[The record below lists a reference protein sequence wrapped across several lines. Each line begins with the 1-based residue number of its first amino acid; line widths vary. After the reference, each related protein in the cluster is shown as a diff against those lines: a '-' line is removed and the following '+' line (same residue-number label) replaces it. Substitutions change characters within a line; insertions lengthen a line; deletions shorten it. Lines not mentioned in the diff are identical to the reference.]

1 MRRAIILV
9 EGRGQA
15 VHLRED
21 ANLSVLQA
29 ARLARRLRDRGDEV
43 HVRLIVD
50 PGESVEE
57 YSILCHADSDTLE
70 RYRGME
76 RQAMIR
82 EIRAQLPIVTEAMPI
97 GGGLRIDGGL
107 FFAAAAARITAVNPE
122 VMDSLWRL
130 DHPLVDR
137 ARIAG
142 YEALLEE
149 YVGAPY
155 LDLEERVA
163 RDVLRE
169 FAGEDLDVAVVSRLE
184 GCPTTWLR
192 DPVAAGIIDD
202 DLARKERSGGAEFR
216 DRLIGLFT
224 SIPTGDG
231 DQVYFNSPVCVR
243 QEHGKVRIIA
253 RDRFSLLGIK
263 SSERMTFGRFR
274 ELLDAQNRGQ
284 CERLMMLKYPYTARC
299 IAAGIVREAGRLA
312 AGAAVQVFF
321 VEGVAGSINPMTG
334 GLIDSELRQAL
345 AGLAGYHHLSAS
357 TRAMLPCH
365 AGGLPLMAARLRE
378 HLDDTIAGDGETI
391 AGGFGSL
398 GSVVMTPA

>member
-1 MRRAIILV
+1 MRRAILLV

-57 YSILCHADSDTLE
+57 YSILCHEESDTLE

-76 RQAMIR
+76 RQTMVR
-82 EIRAQLPIVTEAMPI
+82 EIRAQLPIVTEGMPL
-97 GGGLRIDGGL
+97 GGAIRIDEEL
-107 FFAAAAARITAVNPE
+107 FFAAAAARITAVNSE
-122 VMDSLWRL
+122 VMDSLRKL

-137 ARIAG
+137 ARIG
-142 YEALLEE
+142 EYEALLEE

-169 FAGEDLDVAVVSRLE
+169 LAGEDLDVAVVSRGE
-184 GCPTTWLR
+184 GCPTTWL
-192 DPVAAGIIDD
+192 DDELAAGIIDD
-202 DLARKERSGGAEFR
+202 DLARKERSGAAEFR

-224 SIPTGDG
+224 SVPSGDG
-231 DQVYFNSPVCVR
+231 EQVYFNSPVCVR

-253 RDRFSLLGIK
+253 RDRFSLLGIR
-263 SSERMTFGRFR
+263 SSERMTFARFH
-274 ELLDAQNRGQ
+274 ELIDAQNRGRA
-284 CERLMMLKYPYTARC
+284 ERLMMLKYPYTARW
-299 IAAGIVREAGRLA
+299 IAAGIARDAERLA
-312 AGAAVQVFF
+312 DGADVLVFF

-345 AGLAGYHHLSAS
+345 AGRAVYHRVWAR
-357 TRAMLPCH
+357 TRAILPCH
-365 AGGLPLMAARLRE
+365 AGGLPLMAARLWE
-378 HLDDTIAGDGETI
+378 HVDDTIAGDEETI
-391 AGGFGSL
+391 AGVFGSRRSAAL
-398 GSVVMTPA
+398 

>member
-21 ANLSVLQA
+21 ANLNVMQA

-43 HVRLIVD
+43 HVRLIID

-57 YSILCHADSDTLE
+57 YSIICHAANETVE

-76 RQAMIR
+76 RQAMVR
-82 EIRAQLPIVTEAMPI
+82 EIRAQLPIVTEVMPI
-97 GGGLRIDGGL
+97 GGSRIDGGL
-107 FFAAAAARITAVNPE
+107 FFAAAATRIAAVNPA
-122 VMDSLWRL
+122 VLDSLHRL

-137 ARIAG
+137 ARIG
-142 YEALLEE
+142 EYEALLAE

-169 FAGEDLDVAVVSRLE
+169 FGGADLDVAVVSRGA
-184 GCPTTWLR
+184 GCPTTWLH
-192 DPVAAGIIDD
+192 DQVAAGIIDE

-224 SIPTGDG
+224 GIPTGEG

-243 QEHGKVRIIA
+243 QEHGKVRIMA
-253 RDRFSLLGIK
+253 RDRFSLLRIA
-263 SSERMTFGRFR
+263 SSERMTFAAFR
-274 ELLDAQNRGQ
+274 ELVDAQKRGQ
-284 CERLMMLKYPYTARC
+284 CERLLMLKYPYTARC
-299 IAAGIVREAGRLA
+299 IAAGIGREAERFA
-312 AGAAVQVFF
+312 AGAEVAVFF

-334 GLIDSELRQAL
+334 GLIESELRQVL
-345 AGLAGYHHLSAS
+345 AGRAAYHRLSAS
-357 TRAMLPCH
+357 TRGMLPFH
-365 AGGLPLMAARLRE
+365 AGGLPLMAARLRQY
-378 HLDDTIAGDGETI
+378 LDDTSTGEAETLAGAFDSR
-391 AGGFGSL
+391 GSL
-398 GSVVMTPA
+398 AMTPA